1 MDVIAKARRL
11 EQRIAGRFEQAAKGL
26 AGSAPREPL
35 EIVHDIVAAV
45 ELEIQPAGRGAR
57 VFPFND
63 ISVTVLA
70 PSPEARGR
78 LEAALAGATPLR
90 TRILERLQASSCSAP
105 DLQVEIAYVAE
116 AAAGWR
122 TPDVDIRF
130 ARRDDRAIA
139 APTSAADP
147 PRVEVAVV
155 HGTAERR
162 YYSFVAARIDIGRCA
177 EVRDSRQ
184 RLIRTN
190 HVVFTDAA
198 GDSNLTVSRR
208 HAHLTCD
215 AETGEVRAYDDD
227 SAHGTGIVRDGRTMV
242 VPRGSRGVRLR
253 SGDEIV
259 IGEARLR
266 VRISDRRD

>member
-1 MDVIAKARRL
+1 MDVLSKARRL

-26 AGSAPREPL
+26 GGIAPREPL
-35 EIVHDIVAAV
+35 EIVHDIVATI

-63 ISVTVLA
+63 IAVTVLA

-90 TRILERLQASSCSAP
+90 ARIIDRLQSSACPVP
-105 DLQVEIAYVAE
+105 DLQIGIEY
-116 AAAGWR
+116 AAAAVDGWR
-122 TPDVDIRF
+122 TPEFDVRF
-130 ARRDDRAIA
+130 ACREDLAPPAA
-139 APTSAADP
+139 APDP

-155 HGTAERR
+155 QGTADRR

-177 EVRDSRQ
+177 EVRDSRH

-190 HVVFTDAA
+190 HIVFSDGA
-198 GDSNLTVSRR
+198 GDANLTVSRR
-208 HAHLTCD
+208 HAHITCD
-215 AETGEVRAYDDD
+215 VATGDVRLYDDG
-227 SAHGTGIVRDGRTMV
+227 SAHGTNIVRDGRTTI

-253 SGDEIV
+253 TGDEIV
-259 IGEARLR
+259 VGEARLKL
-266 VRISDRRD
+266 RINPHD